1 MVNVPPDHCPHCGD
15 ALDPV
20 EPPTVHRCPGC
31 EEYVFFNPTAGGGVA
46 VLDGDAVLLV
56 EDFREAGTWTLPK
69 GRFEVGERPRDG
81 ATRELREETGLS
93 VDPDDLVYWTET
105 TGEPVPDQHMLSVD
119 YAVERA
125 ATSGDLRAGSDATDA
140 RFVTPQ
146 AFAASDHVLRA
157 SAVDRFGTDD
167 LAVLVAS
174 ARAALDRATAT
185 GHGLGRHPAEVRATT
200 DPTGIDGDAADDDAD
215 AADDAET
222 DAAEADADA
231 DENADDGAGR

>member
-1 MVNVPPDHCPHCGD
+1 
-15 ALDPV
+15 
-20 EPPTVHRCPGC
+20 
-31 EEYVFFNPTAGGGVA
+31 
-46 VLDGDAVLLV
+46 
-56 EDFREAGTWTLPK
+56 
-69 GRFEVGERPRDG
+69 
-81 ATRELREETGLS
+81 
-93 VDPDDLVYWTET
+93 
-105 TGEPVPDQHMLSVD
+105 MLSVD

-167 LAVLVAS
+167 LAAVVAS
-174 ARAALDRATAT
+174 ARAALDRAAAT
-185 GHGLGRHPAEVRATT
+185 GHGLGRHPAEERATT
-200 DPTGIDGDAADDDAD
+200 DPTRADGDAAD
-215 AADDAET
+215 DDAET